1 MKRFAIFILTN
12 GRPNHQYTLEFLR
25 KSFNGDVF
33 LLCDNED
40 KTLKEYQ
47 KNYGEKVV
55 VFDKNEWVSKSDPMD
70 NFQSKKS
77 VLYARNAVF
86 EIAKDMGYDYFAM
99 VDDDVTG
106 LSFRYEKD
114 GKLVGKAV
122 KDFDKV
128 SSVILEAMDNTGT
141 DFFSFGLDKIYIGGL
156 ANGQYQKKIIDKVYC
171 FVFCRTEQQHFYKG
185 IMNEDEI
192 HNILSMSVGT
202 LVKTTTLIQIQT
214 KPIGRDSVGGNA
226 ETYNEN
232 GYYSYVRNFYPIIA
246 FPVLQLKSGKKGF
259 TFGCDRAYYTVQVL
273 PESLKK

>member
-25 KSFNGDVF
+25 KSFKGDVF

-40 KTLKEYQ
+40 STLKDYQ
-47 KNYGEKVV
+47 KNYGKNVV
-55 VFDKNEWVSKSDPMD
+55 VFDKNEWVSKSDQMD
-70 NFQSKKS
+70 NFRSKKS

-114 GKLVGKAV
+114 GKLVGKPV
-122 KDFDKV
+122 KDFNKV
-128 SSVILEAMDNTGT
+128 SSAVLEAMGDTGT
-141 DFFSFGLDKIYIGGL
+141 DYFSFGTDKIYIGGA
-156 ANGQYQKKIIDKVYC
+156 ANSQYQRKIIDKVYN
-171 FVFCRTEQQHFYKG
+171 FIFCRTDQEHFYKG

-192 HNILSMSVGT
+192 HNILSMSVGK
-202 LVKTTTLIQIQT
+202 LVKSSTIIQMQM
-214 KPIGRDSVGGNA
+214 KPVGRDSVGGNA

>member
-12 GRPNHQYTLEFLR
+12 GRPNNQHTLEFLK

-40 KTLKEYQ
+40 STLKEYQ
-47 KNYGEKVV
+47 KNYGKNVV
-55 VFDKNEWVSKSDPMD
+55 VFDKNEWVLKSDPMD

-99 VDDDVTG
+99 VDDDITQ

-114 GKLVGKAV
+114 GKLVGKPVHNFDRVISNAL
-122 KDFDKV
+122 DF
-128 SSVILEAMDNTGT
+128 MDGTKT
-141 DFFSFGLDKIYIGGL
+141 DFFSFGTDKIYIGGSS
-156 ANGQYQKKIIDKVYC
+156 NSQFKKKIIDKVYN
-171 FVFCRTEQQHFYKG
+171 FIICRTGCKHFYKG

-202 LVKTTTLIQIQT
+202 LVKSSTIIQMQM
-214 KPIGRDSVGGNA
+214 KPVGRDSIGGNA

-232 GYYSYVRNFYPIIA
+232 GYYSYVRNFYPVIA
-246 FPVLQLKSGKKGF
+246 FPVLKLKAGKKGF
-259 TFGCDRAYYTVQVL
+259 TFGCDRAHYTVQVL
-273 PESLKK
+273 PETLKK

>member
-25 KSFNGDVF
+25 KSFKGDVY

-40 KTLKEYQ
+40 KTLKEYR
-47 KNYGEKVV
+47 KNYGEQVV

-86 EIAKDMGYDYFAM
+86 QIAKDMGYEYFAM
-99 VDDDVTG
+99 VDDDITG

-114 GKLVGKAV
+114 GKFIGRPVH
-122 KDFDKV
+122 DFNRV
-128 SSVILEAMDNTGT
+128 ISSVLDAMEGTKT
-141 DFFSFGLDKIYIGGL
+141 DFFSFGTDKIYIGGL
-156 ANGQYQKKIIDKVYC
+156 SNSQYQKKIIDKVYN
-171 FVFCRTEQQHFYKG
+171 FIICRTEKEHFYKG

-192 HNILSMSVGT
+192 HNILSMNVGT
-202 LVKTTTLIQIQT
+202 LIKSSTLIQMQM
-214 KPIGRDSVGGNA
+214 KPVGHDSVGGNA
-226 ETYNEN
+226 ETYEEN

-246 FPVLQLKSGKKGF
+246 FPVLKLKAGKKGF
-259 TFGCDRAYYTVQVL
+259 TFGCDRSHYTVQIL

>member
-1 MKRFAIFILTN
+1 MRTANSGRDVQKMKRFAIFILTN

-114 GKLVGKAV
+114 GKL
-122 KDFDKV
+122 
-128 SSVILEAMDNTGT
+128 SL
-141 DFFSFGLDKIYIGGL
+141 
-156 ANGQYQKKIIDKVYC
+156 
-171 FVFCRTEQQHFYKG
+171 
-185 IMNEDEI
+185 I
-192 HNILSMSVGT
+192 HI
-202 LVKTTTLIQIQT
+202 
-214 KPIGRDSVGGNA
+214 
-226 ETYNEN
+226 
-232 GYYSYVRNFYPIIA
+232 
-246 FPVLQLKSGKKGF
+246 
-259 TFGCDRAYYTVQVL
+259 
-273 PESLKK
+273 